1 MRYQYLPAVDPQI
14 AGYVE
19 GEERRQAFGLELIA
33 SENYVSAAVM
43 EAMGSV
49 FNNKYSEGYPGRRY
63 YGGQEYT
70 DLVETDAIERAKKLF
85 GAAHANVQPHAG
97 AIANLAAYLAL
108 ASLGDTIMGMEL
120 SHGGHLTHGH
130 PVTHAAKMFRFVR
143 YKMKDIATGEI
154 DYDDMLE
161 VARREKPKIIIA
173 GFSAY
178 SRELDYARIRAIAD
192 DVGAFALADV
202 AHIAG
207 MIAGGALANPFDAGF
222 DVVTTTTH
230 KSLRGPRGGLVLS
243 RDPKIGKKID
253 SSVFPGLQ
261 GGPIMQMIAAKAV
274 CFHEALQPQF
284 KDYAHQTIRNAK
296 AMAERFTEHG
306 VTIVSGGT
314 DNHLMLIDCRK
325 NFDKSGNDVQV
336 LLDDVGIT
344 LNKNMVPDDTAKA
357 LDPSGIRLGTPALTT
372 RGMREPEMRT
382 AVDLMV
388 RAIKAHGKDE
398 LDAVRHDVV
407 ALASGF
413 PVPGITVEPSAN
425 GGARDGGTR
434 AAQPVT

>member
-1 MRYQYLPAVDPQI
+1 
-14 AGYVE
+14 
-19 GEERRQAFGLELIA
+19 
-33 SENYVSAAVM
+33 VSAAVM

-70 DLVETDAIERAKKLF
+70 DLVETEAIERAKRLF
-85 GAAHANVQPHAG
+85 GAGHANVQPHAG

-108 ASLGDTIMGMEL
+108 ASLGDTVMGMEL

-143 YKMKDIATGEI
+143 YKMKDIETGEI
-154 DYDDMLE
+154 DYDDMRD

-178 SRELDYARIRAIAD
+178 PRELDYAKMRAIAD
-192 DVGAFALADV
+192 EVGAYTVADV

-222 DVVTTTTH
+222 DVVVTTTH
-230 KSLRGPRGGLVLS
+230 KSLRGPRGGLIMA
-243 RDPKIGKKID
+243 RDPKLGKKID

-274 CFHEALQPQF
+274 CFHEALQADF
-284 KDYAHQTIRNAK
+284 KEYAHQTIRNAK
-296 AMAERFTEHG
+296 AIAERFVEHG
-306 VTIVSGGT
+306 VRLVTGGT
-314 DNHLMLIDCRK
+314 DNHLMLIDCQR
-325 NFDKSGNDVQV
+325 NFGLSGNHVQTV
-336 LLDDVGIT
+336 LDDVGIT
-344 LNKNMVPDDTAKA
+344 LNKNMVPDDPAKPQ
-357 LDPSGIRLGTPALTT
+357 DPSGIRLGTPALTT

-382 AVDLMV
+382 VADLML
-388 RAIKAHGKDE
+388 RAIRAGGKDE
-398 LDAVRHDVV
+398 LDAVRDEVV
-407 ALASGF
+407 ALASRF
-413 PVPGITVEPSAN
+413 PVPGVTVEP
-425 GGARDGGTR
+425 
-434 AAQPVT
+434 AAVG